1 MAPMSKTEQCA
12 RRVGIGMFTGA
23 LVGGLIMSVVGGA
36 SVFPARG
43 LSSAYKL
50 RYVGQSA
57 AQGAGM
63 FGLFL
68 GVGSLLGCG

>member
-1 MAPMSKTEQCA
+1 MGKTEQCA
-12 RRVGIGMFTGA
+12 RRVGMGFFTGA
-23 LVGGLIMSVVGGA
+23 LVGGLIMSAAAVPYVY
-36 SVFPARG
+36 SARQY
-43 LSSAYKL
+43 SMAWKL
-50 RYVGQSA
+50 TQLGKSG